1 MTVYAKTLSRKWTEA
16 FKRYESLSGFEPM
29 FQEDIDS
36 GEMTPGEAWHSNVVW
51 LRDMLA
57 EVINIS
63 TPDFEEDM

>member
-1 MTVYAKTLSRKWTEA
+1 MAIYARTLSKEWQEA
-16 FKRYESLSGFEPM
+16 FAKYEVLSGFEPM

-36 GEMTPGEAWHSNVVW
+36 GVMTPGEAWHSNVVW